1 MCWYCFVAVRLCFIY
16 IVFTCSG
23 VQSIRP
29 SHHAQY
35 VATMEGGPSGEGAA
49 FGLPHIFPLLH
60 QLDIDSRIMMYLPPE
75 QRSVSNSKGAFC
87 KNLFLKDRK
96 GQFYLGIVPESETV
110 DLRALKSQLRAH
122 RNLSFGC
129 PGDMKRLLGVSP
141 GGVTPFGLLHDSSR
155 GQQVRVAIAT
165 SLTSPEHSLLNF
177 HPLDK
182 RLTLLITFTALQT
195 FLQHCGYVITFV
207 DM

>member
-1 MCWYCFVAVRLCFIY
+1 
-16 IVFTCSG
+16 
-23 VQSIRP
+23 
-29 SHHAQY
+29 
-35 VATMEGGPSGEGAA
+35 MEGASSGEGVA
-49 FGLPHIFPLLH
+49 FGAPLIFPVLH
-60 QLDIDSRIMMYLPPE
+60 QLNIDSQIMMYVPPE
-75 QRSVSNSKGAFC
+75 QRSVNNSKGTFC

-96 GQFYLGIVPESETV
+96 GQFYLVIVPEDDTV
-110 DLRALKSQLRAH
+110 DLKALKLQLRAH
-122 RNLSFGC
+122 RNLSFGT
-129 PGDMKRLLGVSP
+129 PGDMRRLLGVSP
-141 GGVTPFGLLHDSSR
+141 GGVTPFGLLHDV

-182 RLTLLITFTALQT
+182 RLTVLITFTALQS